1 MTKNDADEVTRSR
14 PSTHDGPGD
23 FTAPPS
29 LTPASARRVMRPLT
43 RPSPRPL
50 PPWPGPIAGLF
61 AVLLVAAAVMLG
73 YVLVVALRAVLAGGT
88 IR

>member
-1 MTKNDADEVTRSR
+1 MPQYDDDEVTRSR
-14 PSTHDGPGD
+14 PSTRGPGD
-23 FTAPPS
+23 LAAPPS
-29 LTPASARRVMRPLT
+29 MMPASARRVRRPLT

-61 AVLLVAAAVMLG
+61 AGLLVAAAMMLG
-73 YVLVVALRAVLAGGT
+73 YLLVVALRALADAGT